1 MRFKLVIGL
10 GGLWLFS
17 NLCHAHTLGSV
28 TKNTEASVSRFAV
41 VCSGDENG
49 PTDKYLAQIKFNSNL
64 PVGLRLT
71 VTKVGAGEEVT
82 VDATQ
87 SGVFSP
93 WAFNKG
99 GNGLY
104 HLTVTKIKK
113 GDASVVGK
121 VPFTISHHCTAAN
134 DGHTPT
140 SDHRDISPTGQDDG
154 NPPGPIDPPNSGQPP
169 ANTPGFAGSLTRKI
183 DSRVYRVTCAPKKIK
198 RVSTPT
204 DRYRF
209 WIRGATKTSPYQVQ
223 MKVSKGDELVEL
235 FDANNTDKLF
245 SEEGILVGGDG
256 TYTLEISKYSEGGS
270 TAGNHAFSVKHECLA
285 EDGKRTTTGKA
296 KKQP

>member
-10 GGLWLFS
+10 GSLLLFS
-17 NLCHAHTLGSV
+17 SLGQAHTLGSV
-28 TKNTEASVSRFAV
+28 TKTTEASISRFAV
-41 VCSGDENG
+41 TCYDDGNG
-49 PTDKYLAQIKFNSNL
+49 ATDKYSVQIKYNSNL

-71 VTKVGAGEEVT
+71 VTKVGAGEGMT
-82 VDATQ
+82 VDVNQ

-93 WAFNKG
+93 WIFNKG
-99 GNGLY
+99 GNGPY
-104 HLTVTKIKK
+104 QLTVTKIKR
-113 GDASVVGK
+113 GDASAVGK
-121 VPFTISHHCTAAN
+121 IPFTIEHHCMAAN
-134 DGHTPT
+134 GAHTGT
-140 SDHRDISPTGQDDG
+140 SDSVDISPTGQDDG
-154 NPPGPIDPPNSGQPP
+154 NPQGPIDPPNSGPPP
-169 ANTPGFAGSLTRKI
+169 ANTPGFAGSLTSQI
-183 DSRVYRVTCAPKKIK
+183 DSRVYQVTCAPKKIK

-235 FDANNTDKLF
+235 LDSNNTDKLF